1 MSDVIVVGAGAAGFL
16 AAISA
21 ARSGAAVTLLEKMS
35 MPGRKL
41 MITGK
46 GRCNIT
52 NACDMRDMIP
62 MIPGN
67 GKFLFG
73 AFHSF
78 TNRDIMDMLE
88 QNGLPVKVER
98 GGRVF
103 PQSDKAPD
111 VVKTLEKILRDLH
124 VRLLKDRRVKRLEL
138 EEGRVTGV
146 IDENGIR
153 YPADAVIVTTGGASY
168 PRTGST
174 GDGYDL
180 ARQAGHTIVPPR
192 PALVPLETDDDR
204 LKSLQG
210 LSLRNVRASLL
221 EGDKVLGREFGEM
234 LFTHFGV
241 SGPIILTLSRAAST
255 AWQENPKALLD
266 LSIDLKPALSVE
278 QLDARVQ
285 RDFAKYSRKQLKS
298 GLHDLLPQSLIPVII
313 DAACLKPEQEVNQIT
328 RKERQR
334 LVETL
339 KGFTV
344 PLTGTR
350 PLAEAIVTAGGV
362 STKEINPSTFASRK
376 VPNLYFAG
384 EVMDVDGY
392 TGGYNLQ
399 AAFSSG
405 YAAGS
410 HAAEWGKEETK

>member
-1 MSDVIVVGAGAAGFL
+1 MKRVVIVGAGAAGFL
-16 AAISA
+16 AAI
-21 ARSGAAVTLLEKMS
+21 GAAGNGAQVTLLEKMA

-52 NACDMRDMIP
+52 NACAMEDMIP
-62 MIPGN
+62 MLPGN

-78 TNRDIMDMLE
+78 TNRDIMELLE
-88 QNGLPVKVER
+88 RHGLPVKVER

-103 PQSDKAPD
+103 PQSDRALD
-111 VVKTLEKILRDLH
+111 VVETLEKILRELG
-124 VRLLKDRRVKRLEL
+124 VRLLLEKRVRRLEMAQ
-138 EEGRVTGV
+138 GR
-146 IDENGIR
+146 I
-153 YPADAVIVTTGGASY
+153 AAVILTTGGASY

-174 GDGYDL
+174 GDGYAL
-180 ARQAGHTIVPPR
+180 AQEAGHTIIPPK
-192 PALVPLETDDDR
+192 PALVPLESDDEEIR
-204 LKSLQG
+204 SLQG
-210 LSLRNVRASLL
+210 LSLRNVRGTLL
-221 EGDKVLGREFGEM
+221 QGDRVLGQEFGEM

-241 SGPIILTLSRAAST
+241 SGPIILTLSRAASA
-255 AWQENPKALLD
+255 AWQKDPQAVLD
-266 LSIDLKPALSVE
+266 LSIDLKPALTPE

-334 LVETL
+334 LVRTL
-339 KGFTV
+339 KAFTV

-362 STKEINPSTFASRK
+362 STKEINPSTFASK
-376 VPNLYFAG
+376 IVPNLYFAG
-384 EVMDVDGY
+384 EIMDVDGY

-405 YAAGS
+405 FVAGT
-410 HAAEWGKEETK
+410 HAALDGKEESV